1 MLPLTAFYAKATR
14 KVSRI
19 WLPSVSGNTCVALL
33 QFQYQFRDRL
43 IGRTSAFGAEY
54 PGSSPG
60 PGTNLFR
67 RLHQRTFASLLHFPL
82 RCKKKQLSIT
92 FSYARIRPLSHNQ
105 RATIQGPPPGGMRI
119 ARMDPST
126 CSSDRMAIPQPS
138 SGASLTRKG
147 ALTNAPVPYSL
158 QGNYPGWLSG
168 RLGDA
173 RNPVCE
179 RRSLSV
185 FQRAFDGV

>member
-67 RLHQRTFASLLHFPL
+67 RPRQPALRLATFPL

-105 RATIQGPPPGGMRI
+105 KATIQGPPPGGMRI
-119 ARMDPST
+119 ARMDPT
-126 CSSDRMAIPQPS
+126 T
-138 SGASLTRKG
+138 L
-147 ALTNAPVPYSL
+147 
-158 QGNYPGWLSG
+158 
-168 RLGDA
+168 
-173 RNPVCE
+173 
-179 RRSLSV
+179 
-185 FQRAFDGV
+185 